1 VTTSSMNDKKRSGGF
16 FCGGGASRL
25 RRVRPHPLGD
35 GPIVLELHFRILKT
49 IAICGFLTALEC
61 TKFVFGQGSGPH
73 PAGRAYSAPPDP
85 VAGLRGNRTS
95 KGEWTGREE
104 KGDAPLT
111 HIPGAAPEAC
121 W

>member
-16 FCGGGASRL
+16 FLWGGGEPAA
-25 RRVRPHPLGD
+25 PGPPPPLGD

-49 IAICGFLTALEC
+49 IAISGFLTALEC
-61 TKFVFGQGSGPH
+61 TKFVFGQGSALH

-85 VAGLRGNRTS
+85 VAVLRGNRTS